1 MKGWRNLGHEAK
13 KSAMFLGAEVQG
25 SGWRVEGLVGGGEE
39 TSATQSSK
47 TVSKY
52 SSVTLN
58 SIDVRTAD
66 TVSI

>member
-1 MKGWRNLGHEAK
+1 MKGWSNLGHEATIGHV
-13 KSAMFLGAEVQG
+13 FGGEVPG
-25 SGWRVEGLVGGGEE
+25 SGWRVEGLGWGGGG

-58 SIDVRTAD
+58 FIDVRTAD
-66 TVSI
+66 MVSI